1 MLSESEL
8 KEIEK
13 RLNNSTKG
21 NWIPMIEGIT
31 HNSGSDFIMTNVK
44 SSTDFKNPERGNDIE
59 LTGGTKEDII
69 FIANAK
75 QDIRKLLAE
84 VRKLK
89 TTANNSHK

>member
-1 MLSESEL
+1 MTESEL
-8 KEIEK
+8 NEIER

-44 SSTDFKNPERGNDIE
+44 NKDDYKNPERGQDIE
-59 LTGGTKEDII
+59 LNGGTKDDII

-75 QDIRKLLAE
+75 QDIQKMSVEIRKLIS
-84 VRKLK
+84 KK
-89 TTANNSHK
+89 K